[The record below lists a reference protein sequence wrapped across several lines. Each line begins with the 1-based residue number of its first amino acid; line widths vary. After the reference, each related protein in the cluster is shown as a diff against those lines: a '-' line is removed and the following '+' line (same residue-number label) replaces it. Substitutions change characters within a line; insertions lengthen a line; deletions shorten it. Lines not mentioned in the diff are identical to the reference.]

1 MSNILIIKHGSL
13 GDIAQACGAIQDIS
27 ESHKEDQI
35 HLLTTKP
42 YFELFQK
49 NPFIQNVI
57 LDKRLSRF
65 NLIYLYQLTRKLKN
79 LNFNKIYDLQNS
91 SRTTFYKNILY
102 PKAKFDKWSSSETT
116 LSLEI
121 SKTEF
126 DKNPVLDR
134 FDYQLK
140 ISGIKTKHTM
150 KPNFSWAATN
160 IDNIKQKFKLDK
172 YIVLFPFCSAHLAHK
187 KWPYYNELIE
197 LIKNKYGEQIKV
209 VVAPGP
215 SETDDAKNIN
225 AVSILDKGK
234 ALDVSQLASL
244 IEESSFVVA
253 NDTGPAHIS
262 AHLGV
267 KGLALFGKH
276 TTAYKVSI
284 ERENFKVVQVAEL
297 NKLSAKKVFDK
308 IVDIYHNFK

>member
-27 ESHKEDQI
+27 ENHSEDQI

-42 YFELFQK
+42 YFELFKK
-49 NPFIQNVI
+49 NPLVHNVI
-57 LDKRLSRF
+57 LDRRLSRF
-65 NLIYLYQLTRKLKN
+65 NLIYLYMLMRTLKKLNIK
-79 LNFNKIYDLQNS
+79 KVYDLQNS
-91 SRTTFYKNILY
+91 SRTKFYKNILFS
-102 PKAKFDKWSSSETT
+102 KANFDTWSSSETT
-116 LSLEI
+116 LPSNTLKE
-121 SKTEF
+121 EF

-134 FDYQLK
+134 FDHQLK
-140 ISGIKTKHTM
+140 TSGVKTEHTL
-150 KPNFSWAATN
+150 KPNFSWALTN
-160 IDNIKQKFKLDK
+160 IDNIKQEFKLDK
-172 YIVLFPFCSAHLAHK
+172 YIVLFPFCSAHLTHK
-187 KWPYYNELIE
+187 KWPHYNELIE

-215 SETDDAKNIN
+215 SEIDDTKSIN

-234 ALDVSQLASL
+234 ALDISQLASL
-244 IEESSFVVA
+244 IKESSFVIA

-267 KGLALFGKH
+267 KGLTLFGKH

-284 ERENFKVVQVAEL
+284 ERENFKAIQVDDLE
-297 NKLSAKKVFDK
+297 KLSAAKVLEK
-308 IVDIYHNFK
+308 ILI

>member
-27 ESHKEDQI
+27 ENHFEDQI

-42 YFELFQK
+42 YFELFKK
-49 NPFIQNVI
+49 NPLVHNVI
-57 LDKRLSRF
+57 LDRRLSRF
-65 NLIYLYQLTRKLKN
+65 NLIYLYKLMRTLKK
-79 LNFNKIYDLQNS
+79 LNIKKVYDLQNS
-91 SRTTFYKNILY
+91 SRTNFYKNILFS
-102 PKAKFDKWSSSETT
+102 KANFDTWSSSETT
-116 LSLEI
+116 LPSNTLKE
-121 SKTEF
+121 EF

-134 FDYQLK
+134 FDHQLK
-140 ISGIKTKHTM
+140 TSGVKTEHTM
-150 KPNFSWAATN
+150 KPNFSWALTN
-160 IDNIKQKFKLDK
+160 IDNIKQEFKLDK
-172 YIVLFPFCSAHLAHK
+172 YIVLFPFCSAHLTHK
-187 KWPYYNELIE
+187 KWPHYNELIE

-215 SETDDAKNIN
+215 SEIDDTKSIN

-234 ALDVSQLASL
+234 ALDISQLASL
-244 IEESSFVVA
+244 IKESSFVVA

-267 KGLALFGKH
+267 KGLTLFGKH

-284 ERENFKVVQVAEL
+284 ERENFKAIQVDDLE
-297 NKLSAKKVFDK
+297 KLSASKVLEK
-308 IVDIYHNFK
+308 ILI